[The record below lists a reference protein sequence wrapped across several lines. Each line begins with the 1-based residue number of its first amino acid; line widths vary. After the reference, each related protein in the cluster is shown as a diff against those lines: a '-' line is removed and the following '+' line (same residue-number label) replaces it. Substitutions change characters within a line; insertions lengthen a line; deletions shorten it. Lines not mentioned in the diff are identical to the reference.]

1 MPDMLTSG
9 KFRVIDT
16 GKPERFRA
24 KVQDLKWTMWG
35 KIEEAVN
42 IWCGEKNSNEHR
54 NKVQKCKGTVMKKKN
69 QLFCNCH

>member
-9 KFRVIDT
+9 KYRVIDT
-16 GKPERFRA
+16 GKLEKFRA
-24 KVQDLKWTMWG
+24 EVQDLKWAMWG

-42 IWCGEKNSNEHR
+42 IWCGEKNSNEDN

-69 QLFCNCH
+69 QLFFNRH